1 MKALLEQKNSLLD
14 KLEQLVED
22 AKTERRAFTSDENKL
37 VEDIKAEIRALEDE
51 LQGID
56 TKREKGLQEEEK
68 MEFRTMKDAVLAGEK
83 LEKRTYEDNKN
94 YDFGKLVCA
103 MAGKESRSDE
113 ATFYRSMSTA
123 NNKVVVPQKLAD
135 QILDMARSQSAI
147 WGRIPTILMPNN
159 NMKIAKVTKDAEA
172 NFVKEGELIPESE
185 MTFTSVDLEGKTLAA
200 IIPVTEQLLDS
211 TNIGEQLMISVSRAI
226 AEALDRELVYGLGHD
241 PGEEHCIKG
250 IAGYD
255 NIHLLEHTVVNNTVD
270 YDPVIK
276 SLTPI
281 KASNLVPTDIVYN
294 STIAGELS
302 LYKTGDGQY
311 IPAPILLSQYNIT
324 ESNNLSDQHILTFN
338 RDSLLLGIHKDIQL
352 EFGYMNNG
360 FQSMTKA
367 LRVYVRC
374 DLAVLREDGITLT
387 TIRQ

>member
-1 MKALLEQKNSLLD
+1 MKVLIEKKNDLLN
-14 KLEQLVED
+14 KLEEMLET
-22 AKTERRAFTSDENKL
+22 AKRESRAFTSEENKQ

-56 TKREKGLQEEEK
+56 TKRDRELNKEDK

-83 LEKRTYEDNKN
+83 LEKRNYADNKN

-103 MAGKESRSDE
+103 MSGKESRSEE
-113 ATFYRSMSTA
+113 ANYYRSMSTA

-135 QILDMARSQSAI
+135 QILDLARSQSALF
-147 WGRIPTILMPNN
+147 GRIPTIQMPNN

-172 NFVKEGELIPESE
+172 NFVREGALIPESE

-255 NIHLLEHTVVNNTVD
+255 NIHKEQYTTINDTVN

-294 STIAGELS
+294 STIAGELN

-338 RDSLLLGIHKDIQL
+338 RDSLLLGVHKDIQL

-374 DLAVLREDGITLT
+374 DLAVLREDGICLT
-387 TIRQ
+387 TIIQ